1 MNSSKNPNAGHRER
15 IRKKF
20 LDHGLD
26 IFQDYEVLELL
37 LDYVARQKDM
47 KPVAKDLIARFGT
60 LQGVIDASDEKL
72 LEVNGVGEAGLAMIR
87 TIKQVSARYLA
98 QVSQL
103 KNSKENIHMSI
114 NASNVEWVDD
124 FMADL
129 DLCVKKAKTMK
140 SGELA
145 VAVMEGLS
153 STDPSQL
160 TDEIFSG
167 MLSMA
172 GIQGT
177 QLPDRMADINE
188 VFNVLPAAFRE
199 RLVIEFVND
208 LFRYQENKTW
218 ELLC

>member
-1 MNSSKNPNAGHRER
+1 MFLTENALDFTVFPSLLRLENELVSMAAAWAVLNLIGDEGYLE
-15 IRKKF
+15 IARKKIEATRRIVE
-20 LDHGLD
+20 G
-26 IFQDYEVLELL
+26 IERLEELRMMVQPDMCLL
-37 LDYVARQKDM
+37 AFTSDTVNVFHIIDEMNGRGWYIQPALA
-47 KPVAKDLIARFGT
+47 FG
-60 LQGVIDASDEKL
+60 
-72 LEVNGVGEAGLAMIR
+72 
-87 TIKQVSARYLA
+87 
-98 QVSQL
+98 
-103 KNSKENIHMSI
+103 NSKENIHMSI

-160 TDEIFSG
+160 TDENFSE

-188 VFNVLPAAFRE
+188 VLNALPAEFRE
-199 RLVIEFVND
+199 QLVIEFVND
-208 LFRYQENKTW
+208 LFRYQTNKT
-218 ELLC
+218 